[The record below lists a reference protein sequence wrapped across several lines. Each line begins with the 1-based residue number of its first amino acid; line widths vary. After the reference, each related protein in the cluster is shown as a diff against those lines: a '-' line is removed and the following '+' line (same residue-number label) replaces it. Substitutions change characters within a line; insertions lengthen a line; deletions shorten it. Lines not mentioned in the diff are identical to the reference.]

1 MKTHNKGLPNG
12 SLFLF
17 KGVGQKTS
25 RLLSGYSGKKSS
37 GVTKN
42 KNYYLLL
49 RPQKAK
55 FATFFRPFFAV
66 FLTPIFKV
74 VTKSDHCP

>member
-1 MKTHNKGLPNG
+1 MVVF
-12 SLFLF
+12 FLF

-25 RLLSGYSGKKSS
+25 RLLSGYSGKKSF

-49 RPQKAK
+49 FLKKRILRH
-55 FATFFRPFFAV
+55 FFWNLFDLYLNPHF
-66 FLTPIFKV
+66 
-74 VTKSDHCP
+74 

>member
-1 MKTHNKGLPNG
+1 MVVF
-12 SLFLF
+12 FLF

-25 RLLSGYSGKKSS
+25 RLLSGYSGKKSF

-49 RPQKAK
+49 LPQKAK
-55 FATFFRPFFAV
+55 FPTFFCPFLVRF
-66 FLTPIFKV
+66 FDPPHFQSGDQK
-74 VTKSDHCP
+74 

>member
-1 MKTHNKGLPNG
+1 MVVF
-12 SLFLF
+12 FLF

-25 RLLSGYSGKKSS
+25 RLLSGYSGKKSF

-55 FATFFRPFFAV
+55 FTTFFSAPFLPFFSPP
-66 FLTPIFKV
+66 FLKW
-74 VTKSDHCP
+74 